1 MGAGTGL
8 GLSTSFG
15 IVQRHGGTLTVES
28 KPGEGSEFRLFLPLE
43 PPEDPEAES
52 A

>member
-1 MGAGTGL
+1 VGAGTGL

-28 KPGEGSEFRLFLPLE
+28 RKGSGSLFRLRLPAAA
-43 PPEDPEAES
+43 AEG
-52 A
+52 AP